1 MSEQKRERRVRRVRR
16 PSRQSNAPVKSIPAA
31 SKRPSR
37 MVLVTEEELAEE
49 YAYVLED
56 LRRLFFIAIALF
68 VLLLGLNWAFPFIA
82 PALGLG

>member
-16 PSRQSNAPVKSIPAA
+16 PSRPSNAPVKSIPAA

-37 MVLVTEEELAEE
+37 MVMVTQDELAEE
-49 YAYVLED
+49 YTYVLDD

-68 VLLLGLNWAFPFIA
+68 VLLFGLNWAFPFIA
-82 PALGLG
+82 PMIGLG